1 MDMKKILQAMDG
13 VATKPVE
20 GSDSMARF
28 LRVVKEAELNQP
40 DPKYV
45 EYAQLM
51 AKYDMLAKEMAP
63 ELGVEKGASPDAIA
77 SINAIKAKAEQL
89 AGSNLQAWE
98 QARQQENSSLMAQ
111 ANANHPALA
120 AQLENAPAAQQSPEQ
135 IAYNQL
141 RAQLDSTDAL
151 RGGANTF
158 TDVSPEVTA
167 KTTAM
172 RTKLAQMAAA
182 LKAKG
187 IDAEAEYD
195 APDPSAPVAA
205 PVDLAKKYVDE
216 NTGMSRFLSIMNEG
230 ASPHR
235 VALPV
240 QMAMNHYQKP
250 QASVVR
256 KDRLID
262 KYFTEAEAAI
272 TQRKEEK
279 RAKINQ
285 YASVIAERVLMKESM
300 AGVGLQPIDELST
313 ELLGKYKK
321 AAGADAK
328 KADAEGNFER
338 GNKRFKGINKATIKQ
353 FDNDAKKYEG
363 YDGPNDA
370 AQFAKPPPVPQVPPE
385 DGIYGSWE
393 FTTRKDGD
401 RSATG
406 PAGTFVWDNSGAGGA
421 LRLITWSLP
430 SNIIPGMSWVTDFV
444 SGTHTLENTFR
455 DLELNTKIQT
465 KLDGTNP
472 SVSIRGSGHEAK
484 IAIAN
489 GKATGTYKDPDGKE
503 TSWDIPPEPTGEV
516 KQEGLDQLLALR
528 NKIDEAIK
536 QRLDPK
542 CWKGKHKEGTK
553 IKGGVRVNNCV
564 PNKK

>member
-1 MDMKKILQAMDG
+1 MDMKKLLQAMDG
-13 VATKPVE
+13 ISTKPVE
-20 GSDSMARF
+20 GS
-28 LRVVKEAELNQP
+28 N
-40 DPKYV
+40 
-45 EYAQLM
+45 
-51 AKYDMLAKEMAP
+51 DMKKF
-63 ELGVEKGASPDAIA
+63 V
-77 SINAIKAKAEQL
+77 SII
-89 AGSNLQAWE
+89 
-98 QARQQENSSLMAQ
+98 QE
-111 ANANHPALA
+111 
-120 AQLENAPAAQQSPEQ
+120 
-135 IAYNQL
+135 
-141 RAQLDSTDAL
+141 
-151 RGGANTF
+151 GAN
-158 TDVSPEVTA
+158 
-167 KTTAM
+167 
-172 RTKLAQMAAA
+172 
-182 LKAKG
+182 
-187 IDAEAEYD
+187 
-195 APDPSAPVAA
+195 
-205 PVDLAKKYVDE
+205 
-216 NTGMSRFLSIMNEG
+216 
-230 ASPHR
+230 PHK

-250 QASVVR
+250 QAPVER
-256 KDRLID
+256 KPRIID

-285 YASVIAERVLMKESM
+285 YASVIAERVLMKESKKSVAEGSDPNKLAASVWVDGEFKEFDLTPFIAKNNWVGDPKTVIKQADKWLGDFLRSKGLAYSNLKISYKGMVMNASQVGDAHAPMPEFESM

-328 KADAEGNFER
+328 KADAEGDFER

-370 AQFAKPPPVPQVPPE
+370 AQFAKPPPVPPVPPE
-385 DGIYGSWE
+385 DGMYGSWE

-401 RSATG
+401 RSATH
-406 PAGTFVWDNSGAGGA
+406 PQLGTFVWDNSGAGGA
-421 LRLITWSLP
+421 MRPTTWSLP

-444 SGTHTLENTFR
+444 SGTHTLEYTLKLGAS

-472 SVSIRGSGHEAK
+472 GGSVSMRGFGHEAN
-484 IAIAN
+484 ITSAN

-503 TSWDIPPEPTGEV
+503 TSWDVPPEPTGEV

-542 CWKGKHKEGTK
+542 CWTGKHKEGTK